1 MSGTRHH
8 FIPRFLQKGFVS
20 HVNNDEFYTWVFRK
34 NSEPY
39 NSNIIKSGVEKR
51 FYSIGDDKQLD
62 DDITEVETDFA
73 DLVNSCR
80 EKNQIEPTQFEL
92 AGRFFAH
99 LEIRT
104 RHIRQNFLNTTDY
117 LLNRLLDYLDNP
129 KIGEIFLRQNMM
141 KNPSI
146 VGDALKA
153 EIKKQGIPDEYFYL
167 FSPLVEHFASKMV
180 PTMANELQKAVPQIR
195 SFIKTGLKDLAKRGQ
210 LKALNRGL
218 WPDMKVD
225 LYKNMNFQ
233 VRNFENK
240 TLPLGDSALFFNVQ
254 EERKFKPF
262 LEKND
267 SLIAAI
273 LPISSQQILC
283 CSIGDYEIDSEKLKK
298 AIVECSLE
306 YFIVNEKNFEY
317 LELSKSISQN
327 AHFLTERQAEKIILE
342 MMKD

>member
-1 MSGTRHH
+1 MSGNRHH

-20 HVNNDEFYTWVFRK
+20 HVGNDEFYTWVFRK
-34 NSEPY
+34 DSKPY
-39 NSNIIKSGVEKR
+39 NSNIINSGVEKK
-51 FYSIGDDKQLD
+51 FYSMDNDNQLD
-62 DDITEVETDFA
+62 DDITKAESGFA

-80 EKNQIEPTQFEL
+80 QTNQIDSTQFEL

-129 KIGEIFLRQNMM
+129 KIGELFLRQCM
-141 KNPSI
+141 KRNPSI

-153 EIKKQGIPDEYFYL
+153 ELKKQGIPDEYFHL
-167 FSPLVEHFASKMV
+167 LLPSVEQFV
-180 PTMANELQKAVPQIR
+180 PTMVPNMAIGLQKAVPQIR
-195 SFIKTGLKDLAKRGQ
+195 SLIKTGLKDPAKRGQ

-218 WPDMKVD
+218 WPDVKVD
-225 LYKNMNFQ
+225 WYKNMNFH
-233 VRNFENK
+233 VRCFEGK
-240 TLPLGDSALFFNVQ
+240 MLPLGDSALLFNVQ
-254 EERKFKPF
+254 EERQFKPY
-262 LEKND
+262 LEKKD
-267 SLIAAI
+267 SLIAVI

-283 CSIGDYEIDSEKLKK
+283 CSVGDYEIDSEKLKK

-306 YFIVNEKNFEY
+306 YFIVDENNFEY

-327 AHFLTERQAEKIILE
+327 AHILTESQVEKIILE